1 MSEPG
6 FRVTELKKQTLVVVV
21 TGRGPAADD
30 VQTPAMASVAGTTL
44 DAAGLGRGAGYHKA
58 RLGLFPNN

>member
-1 MSEPG
+1 MSEQG
-6 FRVTELKKQTLVVVV
+6 FRVTKFEKQTLVVVV
-21 TGRGPAADD
+21 TGRGPSADD

-58 RLGLFPNN
+58 RLGLLPNS